1 MSLARTI
8 FTLSP
13 SSSIR
18 PANTTRCCSPA
29 RCTCRRKVARSGPSP
44 TISSRASGTR
54 DKTECHAAI
63 AKAWPFVARNAPL
76 MLTTGAPL
84 GILTWWGSRPGPGLH
99 VSTSIPLRNT
109 HHEGRLLYLA
119 ANCLRAASETNIRV
133 RLRLA
138 AEAQSRS
145 LSASLPPLCCGRLY
159 KVHTLGRAAS
169 RAATGTR
176 VDELRWWA
184 WTTSHRDLRM
194 ASATR

>member
-8 FTLSP
+8 SALSH

-29 RCTCRRKVARSGPSP
+29 RCTCRRNVDLSGPSP
-44 TISSRASGTR
+44 TIRSRASGTR

-63 AKAWPFVARNAPL
+63 ANAWPFVARSAPL
-76 MLTTGAPL
+76 MLTTGAPP
-84 GILTWWGSRPGPGLH
+84 GILSLWGSRPGPGLQ
-99 VSTSIPLRNT
+99 VSRSIPLRNT
-109 HHEGRLLYLA
+109 HQEGRLRYLA
-119 ANCLRAASETNIRV
+119 ANCSSAASETNIRA

-145 LSASLPPLCCGRLY
+145 FSASRPPPCCGRLY
-159 KVHTLGRAAS
+159 RVHTLGRAAR

-176 VDELRWWA
+176 VDE
-184 WTTSHRDLRM
+184 
-194 ASATR
+194 